1 MPSAPSAEV
10 LLDPQALAEAITAM
24 ADGLAGQI
32 VSPEDCALVGIRT
45 RGATLAAR
53 LRREIK
59 RTRGWDLPLGV
70 LDITLY
76 RDDLS
81 QLAEQPLVRSTEID
95 FDVSGKLIFL
105 IDDVLFT
112 GRTIRSALD
121 ALVDFGRPRRI
132 MLGVLIDRGHREFPI
147 QADVAALTVETT
159 EQQFV
164 NVYLAEDDGK
174 DEVVLAPRPHE

>member
-1 MPSAPSAEV
+1 MAEDIGPPRSPARRTAPWSAFEP
-10 LLDPQALAEAITAM
+10 
-24 ADGLAGQI
+24 
-32 VSPEDCALVGIRT
+32 
-45 RGATLAAR
+45 AAR
-53 LRREIK
+53 RLPPVFNANSSARH
-59 RTRGWDLPLGV
+59 GWDLPLGV

-147 QADVAALTVETT
+147 QADVAALTVQTT
-159 EQQFV
+159 RGPVRER
-164 NVYLAEDDGK
+164 L
-174 DEVVLAPRPHE
+174 PRRGRRQGRGRPRAQTP